1 MPSRRKQSIRASVGV
16 SRTPEVRGRLGL
28 AFGGGLPFG
37 LVAFGVLRAFEAEG
51 LTIHRMAGTSM
62 GSIIAATYAA
72 GVSIDESLTR
82 FQEAFRKKRML
93 SALLRDLS
101 FSGSGILRGRE
112 VVYFLES
119 FIGKDRTF
127 EDLRIPL
134 RIPACDL
141 ADGSEVV
148 FESGPII
155 PAIRASISL
164 PGIFAPFHYEGRQ
177 LVDGALLRPIP
188 VHLLGNDEVD
198 VKIPVRAVR
207 RRSRKQLHEDLHR
220 VRHEHRISSVFRR
233 RNDDLFS
240 VVWRAMSLIMQ
251 DEFAEMVFDD
261 YDVYIKPQLDLE
273 LSRDPSRL
281 HEIVQAG
288 YEETQR
294 TLPAIRAALATGATQ
309 SPRARQSARGEDPLS
324 RDLDAELE
332 D

>member
-1 MPSRRKQSIRASVGV
+1 VPPSE
-16 SRTPEVRGRLGL
+16 PRLGL

-37 LVAFGVLRAFEAEG
+37 LVALGVLRAFEAEG
-51 LTIHRMAGTSM
+51 LPIHRLAGTSM
-62 GSIIAATYAA
+62 GSIIAASYAA
-72 GVSIDESLTR
+72 GLSIDECTAR
-82 FQEAFRKKRML
+82 FQQAFHKKRLL
-93 SALLRDLS
+93 SVLLRDLS

-112 VVYFLES
+112 VVHLLES
-119 FIGKDRTF
+119 FIGKDRAF

-148 FESGPII
+148 FETGPLI

-164 PGIFAPFHYEGRQ
+164 PGIFAPFHHQGRQ

-188 VHLLGNDEVD
+188 VHLLGSDEVD

-207 RRSRKQLHEDLHR
+207 RRSRKQLYDDVQR
-220 VRHEHRISSVFRR
+220 VRREHRIASVFKRR
-233 RNDDLFS
+233 GDDLFS

-261 YDVYIKPQLDLE
+261 YDVYIKPRLDLD
-273 LSRDPSRL
+273 LSRDPGRL
-281 HEIVQAG
+281 QEIVQAG
-288 YEETQR
+288 YDETRR
-294 TLPAIRAALATGATQ
+294 TLPAIRAALAASKTAA
-309 SPRARQSARGEDPLS
+309 ARQRGTTRGEDPLS
-324 RDLDAELE
+324 QELDAEME